1 LIKKLCLDEALSFPH
16 CITQQN
22 MSQNFYIV
30 SNPIIPFPATEVASL
45 AAKNIRAAIK
55 GSKVMQFPLVDGGEG
70 TMEQL
75 ITSTL
80 GSFLEVEATSASGEQ
95 LIVPLGFAGE
105 GGSIGVIEMR
115 AIAETAAGS
124 VMNLKK
130 NKIGFSGTTFGI
142 GELIMD
148 ALDEG
153 AFSVILGWD
162 EPLAKDA
169 GFGMAQACGVKFLD
183 SKGEQIDFISETPL
197 SEVQSIDLSARS
209 FKLMSSQFFIARS
222 ESVRNG
228 KFERQVTVDQTLFE
242 NELVR
247 IASLLKKENNISLD
261 LGKVNLGGSC
271 IEFGLSAF
279 LNSEFKEGGPLALEA
294 SNIRTSLAEHGGTI
308 IFFAE
313 KLEDIASDRASLAS
327 REILKISSDNN
338 VPMIAIINEPVK
350 SASEARYK
358 KKLPLLQQVFCLA
371 DVPLFFAPLA
381 PDAPHAERRRYFSA
395 RLEKLIGLKSE
406 ELKNITTPPI
416 IAA

>member
-1 LIKKLCLDEALSFPH
+1 MP
-16 CITQQN
+16 
-22 MSQNFYIV
+22 QNFYII
-30 SNPIIPFPATEVASL
+30 SHPIAPFPATEVASL
-45 AAKNIRAAIK
+45 AAKNLRATIK
-55 GSKVMQFPLVDGGEG
+55 GSKVLQFPLVDGGEG
-70 TMEQL
+70 TIEQL

-115 AIAETAAGS
+115 AIAEAPSANTINS
-124 VMNLKK
+124 QKQTKK
-130 NKIGFSGTTFGI
+130 NRLGFSGTTFGI
-142 GELIMD
+142 GELISD

-169 GFGMAQACGVKFLD
+169 GFGMAQALGVKFLD
-183 SKGEQIDFISETPL
+183 ASGKELDFKSETPL
-197 SEVQSIDLSARS
+197 SEIQTIDLSSRS
-209 FKLMSSQFFIARS
+209 FKLMSSKFFIARS
-222 ESVRNG
+222 EAVRGG

-247 IASLLKKENNISLD
+247 IASLLKKENTITVD
-261 LGKVNLGGSC
+261 LAQVNLGGSC

-279 LNSEFKEGGPLALEA
+279 LNSQFKDGAPLALEA
-294 SNIRTSLAEHGGTI
+294 VNIRASLADQGGTI

-313 KLEDIASDRASLAS
+313 KLEDIASDRAPLAS
-327 REILKISSDNN
+327 REIVKISSECN
-338 VPMIAIINEPVK
+338 VPIIAIINEPAK
-350 SASEARYK
+350 PASEARYK
-358 KKLPLLQQVFCLA
+358 KKLPLLQQVYCLS

-381 PDAPHAERRRYFSA
+381 PDAPHTERRRYFSA

-406 ELKNITTPPI
+406 ELKTTSASPVVTV
-416 IAA
+416 

>member
-1 LIKKLCLDEALSFPH
+1 M
-16 CITQQN
+16 T
-22 MSQNFYIV
+22 QNFYIV
-30 SNPIIPFPATEVASL
+30 SHPIVPFPATEVASL

-75 ITSTL
+75 ITATL

-95 LIVPLGFAGE
+95 LIVPLGFGGE

-115 AIAETAAGS
+115 AIAEVPSANSITAQKQT
-124 VMNLKK
+124 KK
-130 NKIGFSGTTFGI
+130 NRIGFSGTTFGI
-142 GELIMD
+142 GELIAD

-169 GFGMAQACGVKFLD
+169 GFGMAQAFGVRFLD
-183 SKGEQIDFISETPL
+183 AKGEELNFKTETPL
-197 SEVQSIDLSARS
+197 SEVQAIDLSSRS

-222 ESVRNG
+222 EAVRNG

-271 IEFGLSAF
+271 IEFSLSAF
-279 LNSEFKEGGPLALEA
+279 LNSEFKDGGPLALEA
-294 SNIRTSLAEHGGTI
+294 ANIRAPISEQGGTI
-308 IFFAE
+308 IFFAD

-327 REILKISSDNN
+327 REIVKISSECN
-338 VPMIAIINEPVK
+338 VPMIAIINEPAK
-350 SASEARYK
+350 PASEARYK
-358 KKLPLLQQVFCLA
+358 KKLPLLQHVYCLA
-371 DVPLFFAPLA
+371 DVPLFFAPLS
-381 PDAPHAERRRYFSA
+381 PDAPHTERRRYFSA

-406 ELKNITTPPI
+406 ELKNVSVSPI
-416 IAA
+416 INL